1 MNESIN
7 ILNGRAYKIPNDLD
21 DSKNIEYFLEKNSHK
36 KVVVVQ
42 GLGFVGAVM
51 SLVCANSLDKEY
63 AVIGVDLPN
72 KDNFW
77 KIQSINE
84 GQFPLV
90 AEDPQIDYFFKNS
103 MEKGNFFATY
113 DPIAYS
119 FADVIIVDVNL
130 DVSKTSNADF
140 SLNSF
145 DVDLTNFKKAISSI
159 GENCKEDSLI
169 LVETTVPPGTC
180 INVVKPIIDSA
191 LEERN
196 LSSKKYKLS
205 HSYERVMPGPEYIN
219 SIRSYPRVYSGVDS
233 KSADAAEK
241 FLKTIIDTDKC
252 TLSRLE
258 HTNATEIAKVL
269 ENSYR
274 AMNIAFAVE
283 WSRFAEEAGVDL
295 FSIVNA
301 IRERNTHANLMY
313 PGIGVGG
320 YCLTKDPLLASWARK
335 NFFGTNDDLEMSV
348 ESVSTNDQMPF
359 FAFQRLKE
367 IIRNIGEK
375 KITLLGVSYRGDV
388 GDTRFSPVEP
398 FYNLLLAEGAEIK
411 THDPYIT
418 FWEEANLNISS
429 ELDDSL
435 DGDPEI
441 IIISTGHSLYKSQKT
456 INMLCSLKP
465 AFIFDTIGI
474 FDDNQMKVLKQKH
487 VVSILGNGEN

>member
-145 DVDLTNFKKAISSI
+145 GDAI
-159 GENCKEDSLI
+159 L
-169 LVETTVPPGTC
+169 
-180 INVVKPIIDSA
+180 SA
-191 LEERN
+191 
-196 LSSKKYKLS
+196 
-205 HSYERVMPGPEYIN
+205 
-219 SIRSYPRVYSGVDS
+219 
-233 KSADAAEK
+233 
-241 FLKTIIDTDKC
+241 
-252 TLSRLE
+252 
-258 HTNATEIAKVL
+258 
-269 ENSYR
+269 
-274 AMNIAFAVE
+274 
-283 WSRFAEEAGVDL
+283 
-295 FSIVNA
+295 
-301 IRERNTHANLMY
+301 
-313 PGIGVGG
+313 GG
-320 YCLTKDPLLASWARK
+320 YLTATIVLL
-335 NFFGTNDDLEMSV
+335 
-348 ESVSTNDQMPF
+348 
-359 FAFQRLKE
+359 
-367 IIRNIGEK
+367 
-375 KITLLGVSYRGDV
+375 
-388 GDTRFSPVEP
+388 
-398 FYNLLLAEGAEIK
+398 
-411 THDPYIT
+411 
-418 FWEEANLNISS
+418 
-429 ELDDSL
+429 
-435 DGDPEI
+435 
-441 IIISTGHSLYKSQKT
+441 
-456 INMLCSLKP
+456 
-465 AFIFDTIGI
+465 
-474 FDDNQMKVLKQKH
+474 
-487 VVSILGNGEN
+487 